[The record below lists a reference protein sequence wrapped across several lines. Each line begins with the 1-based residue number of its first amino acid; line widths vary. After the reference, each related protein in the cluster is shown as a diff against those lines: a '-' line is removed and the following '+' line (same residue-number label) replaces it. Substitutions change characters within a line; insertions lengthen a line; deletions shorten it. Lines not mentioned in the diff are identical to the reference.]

1 MPSLIALFALVGC
14 QETPVVVA
22 PSRPVEPFEPIVEA
36 PAPAP
41 VVVFPPYDE
50 SLDSPEEVAAWQAD
64 AIAKVGA
71 YAALPDPE
79 KIRAKYV
86 PYFKVSAKVIPQPL
100 GDARVWDAPKQKTR
114 AEAVALE
121 ANDEEYEAGRA
132 FVALGDNASARR
144 CVKKLEEE
152 LEWNAA
158 GKLSFLIGDKID
170 PEHPVSYDWTVGVP
184 DIFLLAKV
192 DKSRAIDL
200 AKVALGSEYFNS
212 VVVFNEGEGCGAYP
226 VPGTL
231 EIYQL
236 VKSDPVM
243 KEAYLED
250 VRRWTTANPSDVDVV
265 DYAVSWC
272 GLKDLGALLARV
284 RKLND
289 ADLTRAWDDALRPMS
304 AEYEG
309 MTNGYRAILGLP
321 AITAEDDPIATGT
334 LSPANL
340 KKLQAEFKIGNAGT
354 PGEIRAAIVERIEA
368 KIDAVIEPKDE
379 AGVALSNAMF
389 VGTNALWA
397 NAEAD
402 RARREDGSE
411 APRHVVPSTQE
422 ELDALMAPI
431 SRELAAKGIP
441 DFEPYVTTGP

>member
-1 MPSLIALFALVGC
+1 MSRFIALFVLVGC
-14 QETPVVVA
+14 QSEPVVVA
-22 PSRPVEPFEPIVEA
+22 PPRRVEPIVEVPT
-36 PAPAP
+36 PAPA
-41 VVVFPPYDE
+41 VVFPPYDE

-64 AIAKVGA
+64 AIAKVDA

-79 KIRAKYV
+79 KIRAKYEA
-86 PYFKVSAKVIPQPL
+86 YFKVSAKVDPQPL
-100 GDARVWDAPKQKTR
+100 GDARVWDAPTQKTR

-132 FVALGDNASARR
+132 FVALGDNESARR
-144 CVKKLEEE
+144 CAKKLEEE
-152 LEWNAA
+152 GETKAV

-192 DKSRAIDL
+192 DKPRAIDL

-212 VVVFNEGEGCGAYP
+212 VVVFSEGEGCSAYP

-236 VKSDPVM
+236 VKSEPAL
-243 KEAYLED
+243 KEAYLDD

-272 GLKDLGALLARV
+272 GLKDLGALLSKV

-289 ADLTRAWDDALRPMS
+289 ADLIGAWNDALRPMS

-321 AITAEDDPIATGT
+321 AISAGNDPIATGT

-340 KKLQAEFKIGNAGT
+340 KKLQAEFKIGNAGS
-354 PGEIRAAIVERIEA
+354 PEAIRAAIVDRIEA
-368 KIDAVIEPKDE
+368 KFDAVIEPKDE

-389 VGTNALWA
+389 VAINALWT

-402 RARREDGSE
+402 RARKEDGSE

-422 ELDALMAPI
+422 QLAAIMAPVKA
-431 SRELAAKGIP
+431 ELAAKGIP